1 MNEQGLTAK
10 LLRFTKIE
18 HTIFSI
24 PLLFAGAWL
33 GANNS
38 LPELTTLGLIV
49 LAGIGA
55 RVLGMSMNRVLDRQI
70 DAANPRT
77 AGRELPTGQLSVRS
91 ALIVA
96 VAGLFTYLVACAL
109 LGPLILILS
118 PIPAILLVG
127 YSLLKRYTA
136 LCHFGIGI
144 TLGIAPLGAYVAV
157 SSSLSFSPEIV
168 VLALFAFCWI
178 SGFDIIYALQD
189 IPFDR
194 SHGVHSL
201 PAKLGSSTAQVV
213 SGICHATSLA
223 LSVYLLLLTN
233 GGLLAFLA
241 LLVTAGAFV
250 FAYLPRVP
258 MQVRF
263 FPTSAV
269 AGIGGALV
277 PLLGRF

>member
-1 MNEQGLTAK
+1 MNELSLTTK

-18 HTIFSI
+18 HTIFSV

-33 GANNS
+33 GAGNG
-38 LPELTTLGLIV
+38 LPALSTLGLIV

-55 RVLGMSMNRVLDRQI
+55 RVLGMSMNRVLDWKI

-77 AGRELPTGQLSVRS
+77 AGRELPTGQLLVRD

-96 VAGLFTYLVACAL
+96 FVGLVAYLVACVL
-109 LGPLILILS
+109 LGPLVLALS

-127 YSLLKRYTA
+127 YSLLKRFTS
-136 LCHFGIGI
+136 LCHFGIGA

-157 SSSLSFSPEIV
+157 SSSLSFSSEILI
-168 VLALFAFCWI
+168 LAMFAFCWI

-194 SHGVHSL
+194 SHGIHSL
-201 PAKLGSSTAQVV
+201 PAKVGSRAAQVI
-213 SGICHATSLA
+213 SGICHAVALA
-223 LSVYLLLLTN
+223 LSGYLLLLTN
-233 GGLLAFLA
+233 GGVLAFIALA
-241 LLVTAGAFV
+241 VTAGAFV
-250 FAYLPRVP
+250 FAYVPRIP
-258 MQVRF
+258 MQMRF

-269 AGIGGALV
+269 AGIGGALI